1 MSDIKTK
8 DERSRNMASIKS
20 KNTKP
25 EIYLRKI
32 LFAEGFRFRLHSST
46 VPGHPDLF
54 LKKYNTAVFVNGC
67 FWHRHLN
74 CKYAYTPKSRIEFW
88 SNKFQNNIERDKKVR
103 GDLMENGI
111 RCLIVWECTIKKAW
125 RSEDLE
131 AKLLNQI
138 KEFLQGNDQY
148 LEI

>member
-32 LFAEGFRFRLHSST
+32 LFAEGLRFRLHSST